1 LTSSSEGVADYTQRP
16 LYTVT
21 TGDLGVDSSKI
32 ERVLLE
38 ALQLA
43 AHWNAIV
50 LIDEAD
56 VFLEQRSNHDLTRN
70 GLVAGMILDF
80 LQHSLWL
87 TKQSFCVSLNTTRVS

>member
-1 LTSSSEGVADYTQRP
+1 VADCTQRP

-32 ERVLLE
+32 ERALLE

-56 VFLEQRSNHDLTRN
+56 VFLEQRSSHDLTRN
-70 GLVAGMILDF
+70 GLVAGMNLDL

-87 TKQSFCVSLNTTRVS
+87 TKQSFCVSLNTTRA